1 MTGESR
7 FLCAAIEDGG
17 LNRAG
22 TLVTGFLLLI
32 PGAGKLEQ
40 GAVAIVLPL
49 DRFAVASALSQG
61 VVRKWRPS
69 AS

>member
-32 PGAGKLEQ
+32 PGQ
-40 GAVAIVLPL
+40 GSLNRVQW
-49 DRFAVASALSQG
+49 LSYSLSTGSQ
-61 VVRKWRPS
+61 
-69 AS
+69 